1 MLISWFYVTQVALV
15 CKADATFRF
24 MLAFMVMI
32 DVTVVRVGLLVNIHS
47 ALGFFDVYTI
57 LFVFIFFFVIMFISV
72 GFMYEV
78 EINIM
83 DASVF
88 YKTVALCG

>member
-1 MLISWFYVTQVALV
+1 M
-15 CKADATFRF
+15 F

-32 DVTVVRVGLLVNIHS
+32 DVTVVVRVGLLVNIHS
-47 ALGFFDVYTI
+47 A
-57 LFVFIFFFVIMFISV
+57 

-78 EINIM
+78 EIDVM